1 MAPQG
6 RTVTDGEFAGW
17 TEWLGE
23 PFDEKAGPFYHRTE
37 NGGRLVAAF
46 RANRSHTNGL
56 GLVHG
61 GCLFSLADYSLF
73 TAAVQQAGGD
83 EVVTVSMN
91 GEFIGSARGGD
102 LVVAHPEIVKA
113 GRTMVFARGLLKAND
128 KPVLSFSGAMMRVK
142 A

>member
-1 MAPQG
+1 MAPKD
-6 RTVTDGEFAGW
+6 RILTDGEFAGW

-23 PFDEKAGPFYHRTE
+23 PFDEKAGPFFHRTE
-37 NGGRLVAAF
+37 AGRLVAAF
-46 RANRSHTNGL
+46 RANRTHTTGL

-73 TAAVQQAGGD
+73 TAAVQQGGGD

-91 GEFIGSARGGD
+91 GEFIGSAREGD

-113 GRTMVFARGLLKAND
+113 GRTMVFARGVLKAND